1 MFLIKDIP
9 DTPMVILMPY
19 SCQLKESELCSSFY
33 SGFIQTS
40 GCFNNILRWTCSSLI
55 RCSANSI
62 LNSLRQESVSVAVN
76 WIVKF

>member
-40 GCFNNILRWTCSSLI
+40 GCFNNILRWTCSSLNTLQ
-55 RCSANSI
+55 RQ
-62 LNSLRQESVSVAVN
+62 LN
-76 WIVKF
+76 IK